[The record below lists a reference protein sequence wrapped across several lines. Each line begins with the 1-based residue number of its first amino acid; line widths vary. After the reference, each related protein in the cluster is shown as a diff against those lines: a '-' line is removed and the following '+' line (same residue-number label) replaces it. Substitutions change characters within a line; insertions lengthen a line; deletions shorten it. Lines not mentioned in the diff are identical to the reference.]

1 MVQHNLK
8 HNSFLRQ
15 ISCIPT
21 KTRNDKALN
30 QDGLLINRHRIFS
43 IASILH
49 NFQGIITQGRNQD
62 LNLTKQ
68 KYEILTGHIRI
79 VAKNVIK

>member
-1 MVQHNLK
+1 VVGWLVGT
-8 HNSFLRQ
+8 L
-15 ISCIPT
+15 
-21 KTRNDKALN
+21 
-30 QDGLLINRHRIFS
+30 
-43 IASILH
+43 
-49 NFQGIITQGRNQD
+49 QGRNQD